1 MDTTHLDHAKP
12 YDPEN
17 FAAGPILKG
26 GRTTGVVIRLLPGQQ
41 MPGHNHGEGDLMLYA
56 VEGTATLDVGAGPV
70 DFPTGS
76 LAHLDGHETISLS
89 NNGETGVTLLAV
101 LAR

>member
-1 MDTTHLDHAKP
+1 MNITHLDKAKP
-12 YDPEN
+12 FDPGK

-56 VEGTATLDVGAGPV
+56 VEGTATLDVGDGAVEFPV
-70 DFPTGS
+70 GS
-76 LAHLDGHETISLS
+76 LAHLSGHETITLS
-89 NNGETGVTLLAV
+89 NNAEVGVTLLAI

>member
-1 MDTTHLDHAKP
+1 MEITHLDNAKP
-12 YDPEN
+12 FDPER
-17 FAAGPILKG
+17 FQAGPVLKG

-41 MPGHNHGEGDLMLYA
+41 MPGHNHGDGDLMLFG

-70 DFPTGS
+70 EFPTGS
-76 LAHLDGHETISLS
+76 LAHLGGQETITLT
-89 NNGETGVTLLAV
+89 NNGDVGVTLLAV